1 MNESNVRQMI
11 GELASRQVPH
21 LTNAIAHA
29 IANEF
34 MVVRQPAEAVVVNL
48 GTIHSKAWGTCHEF
62 STIDTIE
69 VYR

>member
-1 MNESNVRQMI
+1 M
-11 GELASRQVPH
+11 PH

-62 STIDTIE
+62 PTIDAVE

>member
-1 MNESNVRQMI
+1 MI

-21 LTNAIAHA
+21 LTNAIAQA

-34 MVVRQPAEAVVVNL
+34 MVRQPAEAVVVNL

-62 STIDTIE
+62 PTIDAVE